1 MRQIVTD
8 IEKLREKSSEINLGQ
23 INRLNSSLVLEMKE
37 VLERSK
43 GVGLSAIQVGV
54 PIKLFIMKTNRGEI
68 LTIFN
73 PKIIDKYDEITVPGE
88 GCLSLPGKRVN
99 TRRYKYV
106 EAEWNEHRQIRRAVF
121 CDMEAVIFQ
130 HENDHLSGILMTDR
144 QVQGQKVGRNAPCP
158 CGSGKKYKK
167 CCLGKDETESFSI

>member
-8 IEKLREKSSEINLGQ
+8 IEKLREKSSEVNLGQ
-23 INRLNSSLVLEMKE
+23 INRLNYSLVLEMKE
-37 VLERSK
+37 LLEKSR

-54 PIKLFIMKTNRGEI
+54 AQRFFIMKTNRDEI

-99 TRRYKYV
+99 TRRYKYI
-106 EAEWNEHRQIRRAVF
+106 EAEWNENRQTRRGVF
-121 CDMEAVIFQ
+121 RDMEAVIFQ
-130 HENDHLSGILMTDR
+130 HEYDHLDGILMTDR
-144 QVQGQKVGRNAPCP
+144 QAQGQKVGRNSPCP

-167 CCLGKDETESFSI
+167 CCLDKETAESFGI

>member
-1 MRQIVTD
+1 MRHIVTD

-23 INRLNSSLVLEMKE
+23 INHLNSSLVLEMKE
-37 VLERSK
+37 LLERSN

-54 PIKLFIMKTNRGEI
+54 AQRLFIMKTNRGEV

-99 TRRYKYV
+99 TRRYKYI
-106 EAEWNEHRQIRRAVF
+106 EAEWNENRKIRHGVF
-121 CDMEAVIFQ
+121 LDMEAVIFQ
-130 HENDHLSGILMTDR
+130 HEHNHLSGILMTDR